1 MSAQPG
7 DQHWFISLKG
17 KRYGPYSFAALSE
30 AVAKGVIDG
39 NTSVW
44 RLGWVKWHPA
54 RRVPGLIEEMPP
66 PEPLDQGED
75 GEIDQ
80 GVGASEDTDRPPR
93 QDQDAGAEAPRR
105 RGRPP
110 PGDEQVT
117 AEDERK
123 LRRHPQDDVV
133 ELPRRRKSR
142 TAEDEQVAAEGQRNR
157 SVEDGVVELPRR
169 WKARASEDEQVAAEG
184 QRNRP
189 VEDVGEA
196 PRRRNSQAAEDEDVP
211 AERPL
216 RARPLLPEDDDIAA
230 DAPPITERPA
240 NVAGRRADDAAVPE
254 VELRDRLAP
263 TPSRRQTRGVA
274 KSAAVGALSV
284 VLVAG
289 AVAGLFYS
297 GTILMVEPRRSNPA
311 VEAVPPPAQPA
322 QTAQPAAPDPASPT
336 PGVPSNLAADR
347 GLPSV
352 VAALPA
358 VVTLQRS
365 DPATFARF
373 SKRFADIAA
382 NAPEDTFPSLA
393 RTVLRKTLKSQL
405 ATSTS
410 DTLREITD
418 VYLGYMQAL
427 QTLSPE
433 SCVALSDESK
443 GASLTVNL
451 AQQLPVLFAR
461 EMAVLERAAGNT
473 SGTIVAPPTGDQ
485 ARQYLD
491 KVYGVLLKQPVQ
503 SDLLGRPTLAQSEFA
518 PYCALVIAFYKTV
531 LTLPPDDRAN
541 LLRYLYAAAIDPD
554 DDVK

>member
-1 MSAQPG
+1 MSAQPR

-30 AVAKGVIDG
+30 AVAKGVIDR

-66 PEPLDQGED
+66 PEPLDHGED

-80 GVGASEDTDRPPR
+80 GVDRGSEDLDRPPW
-93 QDQDAGAEAPRR
+93 QDEDTGGEAPRR

-117 AEDERK
+117 TEDERK

-133 ELPRRRKSR
+133 ELPRRWKSR
-142 TAEDEQVAAEGQRNR
+142 AA
-157 SVEDGVVELPRR
+157 
-169 WKARASEDEQVAAEG
+169 EDEQVAAEG

-196 PRRRNSQAAEDEDVP
+196 ARRRNSPAAVDEDVP
-211 AERPL
+211 ADRPL
-216 RARPLLPEDDDIAA
+216 RARPSLPEDDDTAA
-230 DAPPITERPA
+230 DAPPIAERPP
-240 NVAGRRADDAAVPE
+240 NGAGRRADDAAAPE

-274 KSAAVGALSV
+274 KGAAVGALSV

-289 AVAGLFYS
+289 AVVGLFYS
-297 GTILMVEPRRSNPA
+297 GTIVMVEPRRSNPA
-311 VEAVPPPAQPA
+311 VEAVPPPPAQPA
-322 QTAQPAAPDPASPT
+322 QTAQPAAPDPASPA
-336 PGVPSNLAADR
+336 PGVPNNLAADR

-358 VVTLQRS
+358 VVALQRS
-365 DPATFARF
+365 DPAMFARF

-410 DTLREITD
+410 DTLREITE

-461 EMAVLERAAGNT
+461 EMGILERVAGNN

-531 LTLPPDDRAN
+531 LTLPPEDRAN

>member
-17 KRYGPYSFAALSE
+17 KRYGPFSFAALSE

-110 PGDEQVT
+110 PEDEQ
-117 AEDERK
+117 EDERK
-123 LRRHPQDDVV
+123 LRQHPEDDVV

-142 TAEDEQVAAEGQRNR
+142 TA
-157 SVEDGVVELPRR
+157 
-169 WKARASEDEQVAAEG
+169 EDEQVAAEG

-211 AERPL
+211 AERSL
-216 RARPLLPEDDDIAA
+216 RVRPPLPEDDDTAA
-230 DAPPITERPA
+230 DAPPIAERPQ
-240 NVAGRRADDAAVPE
+240 NGAGRRADDAAVPE
-254 VELRDRLAP
+254 VELRDRPAP

-274 KSAAVGALSV
+274 KGAAVGALSV

-289 AVAGLFYS
+289 AVVGLFYS
-297 GTILMVEPRRSNPA
+297 GTIVMVEPRRSNPA
-311 VEAVPPPAQPA
+311 VEAPPTSPPAQAA
-322 QTAQPAAPDPASPT
+322 QPAQPAAPEPTSPAR
-336 PGVPSNLAADR
+336 GVPSDLAANG

-358 VVTLQRS
+358 VVALQRS

-531 LTLPPDDRAN
+531 LTLPPEDRAN